1 MSQNI
6 MSMIVVMSDKE
17 TLISTVIH
25 FFSYFMLVSKLY
37 DMSVFKSCNIFQICP
52 VSQAFLYLRL
62 FRAFFC
68 GKLSS
73 CFYFTFFLVC
83 KMYKSVLKV
92 TPTIGTILDF
102 WTVLILE
109 VYQQH
114 IILQDEFQ
122 PLVTFLAAQWS
133 FYWYS

>member
-68 GKLSS
+68 GKLNS

-92 TPTIGTILDF
+92 TPSFGTILDF

-122 PLVTFLAAQWS
+122 LLVTFLAAQWS